1 MTAVFTEAQF
11 RMAVA
16 AAIRAP
22 SLHNS
27 QPWRFRLRD
36 GAIEVRVDP
45 ARRLPAS
52 DPTGW
57 AARIACGAAVFNLR
71 IALAAAGTPAQ
82 VRLRPDPADPDLA
95 ARLVPDK
102 PHPAT
107 PTVRSLYDAVG
118 RRHSNRA
125 PFWPAPVPASA
136 RMRLADAARTEGAW
150 LEFVI
155 GTAAVGALAEIAH
168 SAQRVLERDPR
179 YQAEAGRLDPDRACL
194 GRRTGRG
201 RRTHRRAAGPAAGA
215 AVRRTDPCSG
225 LGLEAQRAGV
235 AGTGRSPP
243 YGRRP
248 AGGLGRPYSGS
259 DPPPPR
265 PPAGLGVH
273 ALPAASRSP
282 APWARTTPGAVHD
295 RHPATPPAW
304 APPPAWLAPI
314 LIGQLYDVVDPPTQA
329 PEAATSA
336 RPTPASATPLRSLRQ
351 GVARTLHGRRSA
363 ASTAPRPRLFQ
374 RD

>member
-1 MTAVFTEAQF
+1 MMTAVFTEAQF

-179 YQAEAGRLDPDRACL
+179 YQAELVDWIRTEHALDGVPAEAGGPTAEPQDLLPARPFGARTRAPGRDFEPEPLVAVLGGPGDTAGDQLAAGQALQRILLTATDLSLAVSMLSQPIEVPSAREQLRLAL
-194 GRRTGRG
+194 GRYGTPQMVIRLGYGQPGWPTP
-201 RRTHRRAAGPAAGA
+201 RR
-215 AVRRTDPCSG
+215 
-225 LGLEAQRAGV
+225 
-235 AGTGRSPP
+235 
-243 YGRRP
+243 
-248 AGGLGRPYSGS
+248 
-259 DPPPPR
+259 
-265 PPAGLGVH
+265 
-273 ALPAASRSP
+273 
-282 APWARTTPGAVHD
+282 
-295 RHPATPPAW
+295 
-304 APPPAWLAPI
+304 
-314 LIGQLYDVVDPPTQA
+314 QLDDVVDPPTQA
-329 PEAATSA
+329 P
-336 RPTPASATPLRSLRQ
+336 
-351 GVARTLHGRRSA
+351 
-363 ASTAPRPRLFQ
+363 
-374 RD
+374 